1 MFNDS
6 ELKRIETNLAH
17 IERDIQELRK
27 AETLIRQHGADRMKS
42 VERDMENDL
51 KRNHSN
57 VQNKERELEKV
68 KNDRTSRQNKLQE
81 EFGLANKH

>member
-51 KRNHSN
+51 ARNHSN
-57 VQNKERELEKV
+57 VQNKERELEKAR
-68 KNDRTSRQNKLQE
+68 NDRTSRQNKLQE
-81 EFGLANKH
+81 EFSRANKH

>member
-27 AETLIRQHGADRMKS
+27 AETLIRQHGADRMRS
-42 VERDMENDL
+42 VERDMERDL
-51 KRNHSN
+51 ERNHSN
-57 VQNKERELEKV
+57 VQNKERELEKAR
-68 KNDRTSRQNKLQE
+68 NDRTRRQEQLQE
-81 EFGLANKH
+81 EFSRNSKH